1 MHSKGETM
9 NNIKPGKVA
18 IIGAGFVGSSAAYQI
33 MADGSATEI
42 ALIDK
47 FAAKAEGEAMDL
59 NHGLWFK
66 PHAKIVGG
74 GSYELCKDA
83 ELIVIT
89 AGANRKPGQT
99 RLDLIKINAAILK
112 EVIEGVTTHNK
123 QALIM
128 VVANPVDVITYLTL
142 KQSKLP
148 ENRVFGTG
156 TMLDS
161 ARFRYFLGER
171 FGVSPESVN
180 AYILGEHGDSQFPW
194 WSTANI
200 AGAPLSTLKQ
210 LSKEEMDAI
219 SHKTKTI
226 AADVI
231 AKKQATY
238 YAIGMVVA
246 RLVKAVFSDEDHVFP
261 LSTMMH
267 GYYGVSD
274 VCLSVPCVLNRKG
287 IKEQLKVPLNAEEE
301 GQLKHS
307 GEVLKKTIQDLQA

>member
-1 MHSKGETM
+1 M
-9 NNIKPGKVA
+9 KPGKVA
-18 IIGAGFVGSSAAYQI
+18 IVGAGFVGSSAAYQI
-33 MADGSATEI
+33 MGDGSATEI

-47 FAAKAEGEAMDL
+47 FATKAEGEAMDL

-66 PHAKIVGG
+66 PHQKIVGG

-99 RLDLIKINAAILK
+99 RLDLVKINASILK
-112 EVIEGVTTHNK
+112 EVIEGVTAHNK
-123 QALIM
+123 HAMIM
-128 VVANPVDVITYLTL
+128 VVANPVDVITYLSL
-142 KQSKLP
+142 KQSGFP

-156 TMLDS
+156 TMLDT
-161 ARFRYFLGER
+161 ARFRYFLGEH

-180 AYILGEHGDSQFPW
+180 AYILGEHGDSQFAG
-194 WSTANI
+194 WSMANI
-200 AGAPLSTLKQ
+200 GGAPLNSLKQ
-210 LSKEEMDAI
+210 YDKEAMEVLFQ
-219 SHKTKTI
+219 KTKTV

-238 YAIGMVVA
+238 YAIGLIVA

-267 GYYGVSD
+267 NYYGVSD

-287 IKEQLKVPLNAEEE
+287 IKEQLKIPLNAEEQE
-301 GQLKHS
+301 LFRKSAETLKATIR
-307 GEVLKKTIQDLQA
+307 EVHA

>member
-1 MHSKGETM
+1 MHSEGETM
-9 NNIKPGKVA
+9 NSIKPGKVA

-47 FAAKAEGEAMDL
+47 FATKAEGEAMDL

-99 RLDLIKINAAILK
+99 RLDLIKINASILK
-112 EVIEGVTTHNK
+112 EVIEGVVTYNK
-123 QALIM
+123 TAMIM
-128 VVANPVDVITYLTL
+128 VVANPVDIITYLSL
-142 KQSKLP
+142 KQSGFP
-148 ENRVFGTG
+148 SNRVFGTG
-156 TMLDS
+156 TMLDT
-161 ARFRYFLGER
+161 ARFRYFLGEK
-171 FGVSPESVN
+171 FGVSPESVQ

-200 AGAPLSTLKQ
+200 GGVHMHLG
-210 LSKEEMDAI
+210 KEEMDAI
-219 SHKTKTI
+219 FLKTKTV

-267 GYYGVSD
+267 NYYGVSD

-287 IKEQLKVPLNAEEE
+287 IKEQLKVKFTDEEE
-301 GQLKHS
+301 ELFKKSAETLKA
-307 GEVLKKTIQDLQA
+307 TIRDLNS